1 MWCGVSR
8 TMTNVLLR
16 KEYPKE
22 YTAAV
27 STRVSNALLVG
38 EIIGQIVIG
47 CVRETWTLL
56 ARADE
61 CLRSFTCDYLGR
73 KFAIITTTAMIV
85 IGGILATGGIDEPPF
100 CICCSDC
107 VLINLAEQLRVVLQ
121 SMACSG

>member
-1 MWCGVSR
+1 MISDGYQNNLMYVPCALDAFGGVEKGGVQGNGADVGWVGGSR

-47 CVRETWTLL
+47 
-56 ARADE
+56 
-61 CLRSFTCDYLGR
+61 S
-73 KFAIITTTAMIV
+73 
-85 IGGILATGGIDEPPF
+85 
-100 CICCSDC
+100 
-107 VLINLAEQLRVVLQ
+107 VV
-121 SMACSG
+121 